1 MLNNTELLLS
11 AIQDD
16 QCAEVVLE
24 LLEGGV
30 DWTIKDSEDSSM
42 LVCAALYNT
51 NPEVISV
58 LIKAGAD
65 IEERDEDGWTP
76 LMHAASSNTNPEV
89 ISVLIEAGADLEAT
103 STNGR
108 TPLMAA
114 ASSNTNPEVIS
125 VLIESG
131 ADPEEGGDS
140 VFASSFEIA
149 VRSNTNPGVISALAR
164 ATDPLYHD
172 PHVAGDRLV
181 ECASDINGNRKLIDA
196 LMEAGAEVSLE
207 ELELFRGD
215 QELHKVLS
223 DRLNNFSFKVI
234 GDTIYY
240 DDGTTSPAPPEHLA
254 LINRLKDEA

>member
-1 MLNNTELLLS
+1 MFMLNNTELLLS

-76 LMHAASSNTNPEV
+76 LMH
-89 ISVLIEAGADLEAT
+89 
-103 STNGR
+103 
-108 TPLMAA
+108 A